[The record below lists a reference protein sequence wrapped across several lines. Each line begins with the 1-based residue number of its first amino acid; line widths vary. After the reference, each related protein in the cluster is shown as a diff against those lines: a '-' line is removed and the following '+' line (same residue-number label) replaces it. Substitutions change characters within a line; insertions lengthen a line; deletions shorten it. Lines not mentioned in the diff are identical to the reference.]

1 MADGDTRSLPAAA
14 QAALRN
20 RAVRAVLDGMTQ
32 AQAARVFGV
41 HHNAVNRWVK
51 RYRQGGW
58 DGLAERRR
66 GRRPGDQA
74 ALSEP
79 QQQEI
84 IALVRDA
91 TPDQLGLAGFL
102 WTREAVAELIAQRYG
117 LLLARTTVGGYL
129 RGWGFSPQRP
139 QRRALEQNPGA
150 VRRWLAET
158 YPAIRAQA
166 KREGGMVVWLDEMG
180 IRSDAAAGRSW
191 APVGQTPVIK
201 GTGKRFRVNMISAI
215 SNAGMLRFRLFTGSF
230 SGPVF
235 IDFLRRLLRDCSG
248 RKVHLIVD
256 GHPVHRAKAVS
267 AWVGRHGER
276 IQLHF
281 LPGYSPELNPV
292 ELLNHDVKANAAGRR
307 RPRSAHELRDEL
319 RVSVSSPAS
328 ASGLGPLLQSPD
340 DSICRCLMITPFACP
355 GDTTMILDTWSP
367 PTRGTVPSI
376 VRFSASVAGFRPT
389 SVTDKTTP
397 SRSAGGQQAANTLQP
412 TGSSRGGVPLMVE
425 KQAGA
430 GS

>member
-1 MADGDTRSLPAAA
+1 MADVDTRSLPAVA

-32 AQAARVFGV
+32 AAAARVFGV

-51 RYRQGGW
+51 RYREGGW
-58 DGLAERRR
+58 AGLGEQRR
-66 GRRPGDQA
+66 GRRPGEQA
-74 ALSEP
+74 ALSQH
-79 QQQEI
+79 QQQEVM
-84 IALVRDA
+84 ALVRES
-91 TPDQLGLAGFL
+91 TPDQLGLPGFL
-102 WTREAVAELIAQRYG
+102 WTRDAVAELIGQRYG

-139 QRRALEQNPGA
+139 QRRALEQNPAA

-166 KREGGMVVWLDEMG
+166 KREGGVVLWLDEMG

-201 GTGKRFRVNMISAI
+201 RTGKRFRVNMISAV
-215 SNAGMLRFRLFTGSF
+215 SNAGTLRFRLFTGSF

-235 IDFLRRLLRDCSG
+235 IDFLGRLLRDCGG

-267 AWVGRHGER
+267 AWVGRHAER

-281 LPGYSPELNPV
+281 LPGYSP
-292 ELLNHDVKANAAGRR
+292 
-307 RPRSAHELRDEL
+307 S
-319 RVSVSSPAS
+319 
-328 ASGLGPLLQSPD
+328 
-340 DSICRCLMITPFACP
+340 
-355 GDTTMILDTWSP
+355 
-367 PTRGTVPSI
+367 
-376 VRFSASVAGFRPT
+376 
-389 SVTDKTTP
+389 
-397 SRSAGGQQAANTLQP
+397 
-412 TGSSRGGVPLMVE
+412 
-425 KQAGA
+425 
-430 GS
+430 